1 MFNELKRGSG
11 LESFTT
17 NNRESEVVMELELER

>member
-1 MFNELKRGSG
+1 MMGQISMLPQG

-17 NNRESEVVMELELER
+17 NNKQK